1 MDMEIGECVGIC
13 KTDDKG
19 HIIKIEREYF
29 QQGWIFKDCGSF
41 RNNMD
46 APCYVPEL
54 DDTVYTKKDFLQLCN
69 NQEEI
74 AEELFEQLDW
84 QSPSTLFN
92 EWEDMGEI
100 GDCED
105 CGKLLLVFGLEKC
118 PYCGRDIKGE

>member
-1 MDMEIGECVGIC
+1 MDMETCECVGIC

-29 QQGWIFKDCGSF
+29 QQGWIFKDWGAF
-41 RNNMD
+41 RSSMD

-54 DDTVYTKKDFLQLCN
+54 DDTVYTKKDFLALCN

-74 AEELFEQLDW
+74 AEELFMQLDW

-100 GDCED
+100 GACEK
-105 CGKLLLVFGLEKC
+105 CGKLLLVFGLERC
-118 PYCGRDIKGE
+118 SYCGKDIAER

>member
-1 MDMEIGECVGIC
+1 ML
-13 KTDDKG
+13 
-19 HIIKIEREYF
+19 EREYF
-29 QQGWIFKDCGSF
+29 QQGWIFKDWRAF

-100 GDCED
+100 GACEI
-105 CGKLLLVFGLEKC
+105 CGKLLLVFGLERC
-118 PYCGRDIKGE
+118 PYCRRSIRGE